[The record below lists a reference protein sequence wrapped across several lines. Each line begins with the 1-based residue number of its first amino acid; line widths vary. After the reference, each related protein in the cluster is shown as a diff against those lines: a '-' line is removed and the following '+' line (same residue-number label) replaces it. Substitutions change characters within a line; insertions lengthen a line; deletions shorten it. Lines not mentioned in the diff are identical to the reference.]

1 MMALREKS
9 FLLAH
14 AMKEAHNLWVPDMQH
29 TSWRVHPDTY
39 AEMLRESRE
48 ELKEDP
54 SVRLPDWSVIPV
66 LYQPPDGLRI
76 VNWLGIPLLRDADV
90 PEGEIEL
97 RWAVRS
103 A

>member
-1 MMALREKS
+1 MELRRKS
-9 FLLAH
+9 LELA
-14 AMKEAHNLWVPDMQH
+14 AATKEAHNLWVADIPNA
-29 TSWRVHPDTY
+29 SWRVHPDTY
-39 AEMLRESRE
+39 AAMLRESRGE
-48 ELKEDP
+48 IVEG
-54 SVRLPDWSVIPV
+54 LPDWAVIPV
-66 LYQPPDGLRI
+66 LHQPPNGLRI